1 MYISMRLMGCI
12 GAKGNA
18 ADGGML
24 ANSIDLSFVGISGIW
39 NNDIGNSLANKENS
53 PI

>member
-1 MYISMRLMGCI
+1 MRLTGCI

-24 ANSIDLSFVGISGIW
+24 ANSIDLSFVGVSGVW
-39 NNDIGNSLANKENS
+39 NNDLGKSLAKQGE
-53 PI
+53 